1 MIQPVGQPPRR
12 RPSGARFR
20 GIHLAPQPRI
30 GGGFYRRRQFVK
42 AFAEELIEPAGAAGL
57 AGLRTLAPK
66 LEGKRVG
73 IVLSGANVD
82 STTLQRVLSG
92 EL

>member
-1 MIQPVGQPPRR
+1 MTFPALLEG
-12 RPSGARFR
+12 
-20 GIHLAPQPRI
+20 LAD
-30 GGGFYRRRQFVK
+30 FVTVSD
-42 AFAEELIEPAGAAGL
+42 AEIADAMRMLLRTTHTMVEPAGVAVGGSAQV
-57 AGLRTLAPK
+57 APK

-82 STTLQRVLSG
+82 AVTLQRVLAG